1 MSKGLKYQIEF
12 ASVGGK
18 KYRIDIYKE
27 GWEESSPIRLLAGDS
42 PLETKEDSSGDFFG
56 ALRDQTGTLQVCTSI
71 PPQEAFPNGGLLNM
85 ADILP
90 QNNTDCPVFLYEI
103 AGEDQHDEKRWQG
116 FLSCESYSQNYTG
129 VPENISL
136 NVNSVLNVMSS
147 IELEQK
153 ENMSFN
159 KLITIIAD
167 VLNTVEQ
174 KVGMSIFGQ
183 IFISDYC
190 FDAITLLHV
199 YNNSYFS
206 MEEIVN
212 GDDIVGE
219 IHSSS
224 CKEILEQ
231 IAKFFGCVWRES
243 AGRIFLS
250 KLAATDSYQYA
261 SVANVID
268 KYINNVEHANLWSP
282 NQIVSLN
289 LYDQEWRGTDHKI
302 SVYQGRKRV
311 AVEASL
317 KDFEM
322 DMGLR
327 ECPVSAINANN
338 ENPSA
343 LQETWDEVYFNPM
356 EDFFNLAHHQHY
368 KVQQQTYI
376 DEYDGNKY
384 KARVVPRW
392 QGDGEGDSPFI
403 DAISERTTSFW
414 LGSNQNF
421 LQVYDSMIFQQVPN
435 IVDLI
440 CTSWMGYIRNREWDG
455 PTLVDKELVTGLM
468 VVGLPNAFLTSSG
481 GEGMWNTWFIQS
493 NDMQY
498 HVYDLSAGLNFSAQ
512 NGKLK
517 LNLEIFAV
525 STNRQT
531 FLQEDFPSFVH
542 MPGISLGIKIGNN
555 WVKRVLVEG
564 TTDTYTY
571 IFSSEFEMIHI
582 DTSNDGKGKAE
593 IEIPINSQLDGV
605 PHIYVYPI
613 TSGSTPDYTQT
624 VQNVFITK
632 IDLEYEPAEL
642 DWLQKN
648 NTNYYS
654 ADTGV
659 AFNDEER
666 FSVQFASDVANA
678 KRASLVY
685 YSDKKPVTLLSL
697 ANEMIRP
704 EVALLRRLQAFYK
717 NAQTQLTLKM
727 KHPYSTPSG
736 IYTEQNMPRVRF
748 TDSGKTYLPLAES
761 RNWYTEVCDMKLFE
775 MPEEQSE

>member
-12 ASVGGK
+12 ASVCGK

-42 PLETKEDSSGDFFG
+42 PLETKEDSSGDFFW

-71 PPQEAFPNGGLLNM
+71 QPQEAFPNGGLLNM

-90 QNNTDCPVFLYEI
+90 QNNIDCPVFLYEI
-103 AGEDQHDEKRWQG
+103 AGEDQHDEIRWRG

-129 VPENISL
+129 IPENISL

-147 IELEQK
+147 IEIEQK

-167 VLNTVEQ
+167 VLNTVEH
-174 KVGMSIFGQ
+174 KVGMPLFGQ

-289 LYDQEWRGTDHKI
+289 LNDQEWRGTDHKI

-317 KDFEM
+317 KEFEM

-338 ENPSA
+338 ENPSE

-368 KVQQQTYI
+368 KVRQQTYI

-392 QGDGEGDSPFI
+392 HDQGEGESPFI
-403 DAISERTTSFW
+403 DAISADTTSFW

-421 LQVYDSMIFQQVPN
+421 LQVYDSMIFQQVEN
-435 IVDLI
+435 SVDLI
-440 CTSWMGYIRNREWDG
+440 CTSWMGYVRNRESEG
-455 PTLVDKELVTGLM
+455 PLLVDKELMTGLM
-468 VVGLPNAFLTSSG
+468 VVGLPNAFLTDSSG
-481 GEGMWNTWFIQS
+481 GGMWNEWFIEWGY
-493 NDMQY
+493 NQY
-498 HVYDLSAGLNFSAQ
+498 YVYDLSAGLNFTAE

-517 LNLEIFAV
+517 LELEISAV

-531 FLQEDFPSFVH
+531 LYKEDFKYFVH
-542 MPGISLGIKIGNN
+542 TPGVALGIKIGNQ
-555 WVKRVLVEG
+555 WVKRVED
-564 TTDTYTY
+564 TDTYVFTDH
-571 IFSSEFEMIHI
+571 FETIMV
-582 DTSNDGKGKAE
+582 DTDNEGKAE
-593 IEIPINSQLDGV
+593 LEISVNSIVDGV

-613 TSGSTPDYTQT
+613 TAGSTPDYTQT

-632 IDLEYEPAEL
+632 IDLQYEPAEL
-642 DWLQKN
+642 DWLQN
-648 NTNYYS
+648 NSTNYYS

-659 AFNDEER
+659 AFNEEER

-685 YSDKKPVTLLSL
+685 YADQKPVTVLSL

-704 EVALLRRLQAFYK
+704 EVALLRRLQAFYR

-761 RNWYTEVCDMKLFE
+761 RNWHTEVCDMKLFE
-775 MPEEQSE
+775 MPEEPSE

>member
-27 GWEESSPIRLLAGDS
+27 GWDESSPIRLLAGDS
-42 PLETKEDSSGDFFG
+42 PLETKEDSSGDFFE
-56 ALRDQTGTLQVCTSI
+56 ALRNQTGTLQVCTSI
-71 PPQEAFPNGGLLNM
+71 PPQEAFPNGGLLNI

-90 QNNTDCPVFLYEI
+90 QNNIDCPVFLYEI
-103 AGEDQHDEKRWQG
+103 AGEDQHDEIRWQG

-174 KVGMSIFGQ
+174 KVGMSLFGQ

-206 MEEIVN
+206 LEEIVN

-250 KLAATDSYQYA
+250 KLAATDSYKYA

-268 KYINNVEHANLWSP
+268 KYINNVEHTNLWSP

-289 LYDQEWRGTDHKI
+289 LNDQEWRGTDHKI

-317 KDFEM
+317 KEFELS
-322 DMGLR
+322 MGLR

-338 ENPSA
+338 ENPSEM
-343 LQETWDEVYFNPM
+343 QETWDEVYFNPM

-368 KVQQQTYI
+368 KVRQQTYI

-392 QGDGEGDSPFI
+392 HDPDEGESPFI
-403 DAISERTTSFW
+403 DAISADTTSFW
-414 LGSNQNF
+414 LGTNQNF
-421 LQVYDSMIFQQVPN
+421 LQVYDSMIFQKVEKS
-435 IVDLI
+435 VDLI
-440 CTSWMGYIRNREWDG
+440 CTSWMGYVRNRESEG
-455 PTLVDKELVTGLM
+455 PLLVDKELMTGLM
-468 VVGLPNAFLTSSG
+468 VVGLPNAFLTDPSG
-481 GEGMWNTWFIQS
+481 GGMWNEWFIEWGY
-493 NDMQY
+493 NQY
-498 HVYDLSAGLNFSAQ
+498 YVYDLSAGLNFTAE

-517 LNLEIFAV
+517 LELEISAV

-531 FLQEDFPSFVH
+531 LYKEDFQSFVH
-542 MPGISLGIKIGNN
+542 TPGVALGIKIGNN
-555 WVKRVLVEG
+555 WVKRVEG
-564 TTDTYTY
+564 TDTYVFTDD
-571 IFSSEFEMIHI
+571 FETIMV
-582 DTSNDGKGKAE
+582 DTDNEGKAE
-593 IEIPINSQLDGV
+593 LEIQVNSVVDGV

-613 TSGSTPDYTQT
+613 TAGSTPDYTQT

-632 IDLEYEPAEL
+632 MDLEYEPAEL
-642 DWLQKN
+642 DWLQN
-648 NTNYYS
+648 NSTNYYS

-685 YSDKKPVTLLSL
+685 YADQKPVTLLSL

-704 EVALLRRLQAFYK
+704 EVALLRRLCAFYR

-761 RNWYTEVCDMKLFE
+761 RNWHTEVCDMKLFE